1 MQVHKMED
9 YRIRLR
15 HGQARGTGTYIVNRM
30 GNKKEVVKYS
40 EYYETD
46 AGEFSPEQWL
56 KIMRECVA
64 ASGSGQ
70 ILEKI
75 CEEVKRDCVWLK
87 TDKEIE
93 EYSLNILAGRIYNQG
108 RAWSNFD
115 TGGAPEKTAFVFDFR
130 G

>member
-1 MQVHKMED
+1 MQVHRMED

-15 HGQARGTGTYIVNRM
+15 NGQARGTGNYIVNRM
-30 GNKKEVVKYS
+30 GNRKEVTKYS
-40 EYYETD
+40 VYYETD

-64 ASGSGQ
+64 ASGSEQ